1 MLVHSV
7 DAAIRSSSNR
17 VVGVVSYYDLRDQ
30 LCSTLVLCTIAACI
44 RCLHL
49 TSGHKTKCTLLKT
62 ILLCN
67 PTDAQHHQAVP
78 LEDGTDAAA
87 DADADDSDDVMSR
100 SDSPQPPWTV
110 IPLTDMFSDANNP
123 SNSTA
128 STSSSKP
135 SKKKSSKKKA
145 GGEADA
151 NKDPSLPGATRPLAL
166 CTTAFLARAARGP
179 QALQGA
185 AETAGSVT
193 VSDEQSSSS
202 KSEPLAAALT
212 RDVARD
218 LTRVVQAA
226 SGAGGSTPAV
236 SSLTAV
242 VRFAVSC
249 RAMLQA
255 CCASSVPV
263 CDTVLV
269 LLLQAVHAAA
279 VQVYSV
285 TSLMFQLVFIA
296 LLRRSAP
303 YTAQ

>member
-1 MLVHSV
+1 
-7 DAAIRSSSNR
+7 
-17 VVGVVSYYDLRDQ
+17 
-30 LCSTLVLCTIAACI
+30 VLIVA
-44 RCLHL
+44 
-49 TSGHKTKCTLLKT
+49 LLNT

-123 SNSTA
+123 CNSTA

-151 NKDPSLPGATRPLAL
+151 NKDPSLPGAIRLLAL

-179 QALQGA
+179 QALQAGA

-226 SGAGGSTPAV
+226 SGAGGSTPTV
-236 SSLTAV
+236 SKK
-242 VRFAVSC
+242 
-249 RAMLQA
+249 
-255 CCASSVPV
+255 CAAGHFVISRHA
-263 CDTVLV
+263 V
-269 LLLQAVHAAA
+269 LLPCC
-279 VQVYSV
+279 
-285 TSLMFQLVFIA
+285 LMRELAGSQ
-296 LLRRSAP
+296 
-303 YTAQ
+303 